1 MKKRRRTD
9 RDANGRRANR
19 RSFDDRED
27 IAFTHEEEFVFAEF
41 EIFARVREEEDAIAF
56 LNCEF
61 AARAVV
67 KNAPVAD
74 GNDYSARRLVF
85 SRFGK
90 IKPAGRA
97 LFRFVATNDDAT
109 TLGRRLVRD
118 VKSFSDSCP
127 QTDDQCLVVFRRSIS
142 DVS

>member
-74 GNDYSARRLVF
+74 GNDYPARRLVL

-90 IKPAGRA
+90 LKPAGRA
-97 LFRFVATNDDAT
+97 LFRFVATNDDAIAE
-109 TLGRRLVRD
+109 RL
-118 VKSFSDSCP
+118 KLH
-127 QTDDQCLVVFRRSIS
+127 TAALIFRSGVALFLS
-142 DVS
+142 HFYTPTGSYSL